1 MKYDV
6 TFSCGHTEEI
16 QIYGKAEE
24 RERKI
29 KYFGKSG
36 LCPECYKQKMNEEK
50 AESCEEVEMKYSE
63 YKENYAD
70 CKTKS
75 GSYDK
80 EEKTIVV
87 YLPKQDEKEE
97 DSREVFGKA
106 LNAALEELKGEN
118 ENAKPEEVTP
128 VMIAREL
135 NKMGYTEE
143 ELKKMKDVPETV
155 MKDVLEKKEEWKR

>member
-1 MKYDV
+1 
-6 TFSCGHTEEI
+6 
-16 QIYGKAEE
+16 
-24 RERKI
+24 
-29 KYFGKSG
+29 
-36 LCPECYKQKMNEEK
+36 MNEEK
-50 AESCEEVEMKYSE
+50 AQNSEEAELKYSE

-80 EEKTIVV
+80 ETKTIVV
-87 YLPKQDEKEE
+87 YVPKQEEMKE

-106 LNAALEELKGEN
+106 LNAALEELKKEN
-118 ENAKPEEVTP
+118 ENTKPEEVTP

-135 NKMGYTEE
+135 SKMGYTEE

-155 MKDVLEKKEEWKR
+155 MKDVIEMKENWTK

>member
-36 LCPECYKQKMNEEK
+36 LCPECYKKKMK
-50 AESCEEVEMKYSE
+50 
-63 YKENYAD
+63 
-70 CKTKS
+70 
-75 GSYDK
+75 
-80 EEKTIVV
+80 
-87 YLPKQDEKEE
+87 E

-106 LNAALEELKGEN
+106 LNAALEELKKEN
-118 ENAKPEEVTP
+118 ENTKPEEVTP

-135 NKMGYTEE
+135 SKMGYTEE

-155 MKDVLEKKEEWKR
+155 MKDVIEMKENWTK

>member
-1 MKYDV
+1 MDIQKRYR
-6 TFSCGHTEEI
+6 FTE
-16 QIYGKAEE
+16 
-24 RERKI
+24 
-29 KYFGKSG
+29 
-36 LCPECYKQKMNEEK
+36 KQKNVKERLNISEKADSAQNATTVYLGTDGNVLEEK
-50 AESCEEVEMKYSE
+50 AENCEEVEMKYSE
-63 YKENYAD
+63 YKENHAD
-70 CKTKS
+70 CKTKA

-80 EEKTIVV
+80 ETKTIVV
-87 YLPKQDEKEE
+87 YVPKQEEMKE

-155 MKDVLEKKEEWKR
+155 MKDVLEKKEEWTR